1 MKLPVRWPKQELT
14 LLFGSQQINLTNFR
28 YNSSKKAVE
37 RASFLEK
44 TYNVKAK
51 AYQCQVTDKEAVRE
65 TIGTIIK
72 EFGKID
78 CMVVNHGIPSQASI
92 LDSSYDDWKK
102 VMDIDL
108 NGAYYVAKVT
118 LCYNVCNCRLSENT
132 FENEKLE
139 I

>member
-1 MKLPVRWPKQELT
+1 M
-14 LLFGSQQINLTNFR
+14 I
-28 YNSSKKAVE
+28 
-37 RASFLEK
+37 
-44 TYNVKAK
+44 
-51 AYQCQVTDKEAVRE
+51 
-65 TIGTIIK
+65 
-72 EFGKID
+72 
-78 CMVVNHGIPSQASI
+78 VNHGIPSQASI

-118 LCYNVCNCRLSENT
+118 LCNNVCNCRQSENT